1 MIVQLSR
8 SGLWGLFRLH
18 HRFSSTL
25 HLVYSRKCFP
35 CILLFTMLIF
45 IMPLSACVQLIDWLN
60 SRHVDSSQCKAYSS
74 LLSLLIISDCVTGHF
89 IAPLKRTCVT
99 SLTQVGHPG
108 KSWVKA
114 DLLDFVC
121 ASHEEVND
129 PVSHNTVGE
138 ALDDMMESPSH
149 V

>member
-1 MIVQLSR
+1 MLTPYSVKHTAVSYLFLSYLTV
-8 SGLWGLFRLH
+8 S
-18 HRFSSTL
+18 
-25 HLVYSRKCFP
+25 LV
-35 CILLFTMLIF
+35 LNFT
-45 IMPLSACVQLIDWLN
+45 V
-60 SRHVDSSQCKAYSS
+60 
-74 LLSLLIISDCVTGHF
+74 
-89 IAPLKRTCVT
+89 PLKWTCVT

-108 KSWVKA
+108 ESWVKA

-138 ALDDMMESPSH
+138 ALDDMMEPPSH